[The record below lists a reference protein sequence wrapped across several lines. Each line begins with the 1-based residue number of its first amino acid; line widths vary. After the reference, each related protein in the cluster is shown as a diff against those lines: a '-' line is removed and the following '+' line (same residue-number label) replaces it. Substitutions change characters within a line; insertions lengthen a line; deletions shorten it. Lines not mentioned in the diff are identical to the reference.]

1 MKINSVCGYGLTP
14 GKNRTFGAGKVELF
28 SDFDNT
34 YCPISHKN
42 LKKITPDEKDW
53 FSQYC
58 ESFKKF
64 FNNTRKGLKF
74 HITTG
79 RTFGEYEK
87 VSKLINDKGFELPLP
102 DTFIAKNGS
111 DEYLKVGTDKDFF
124 KKGIFPFQ
132 YDKTNLEKEKKI
144 KELTGWDG
152 PKVKAKL
159 KELFKEHKF
168 RIVEGDTEHGAG
180 DYGIKSLF
188 SEGKLHWENGKPFT
202 AKDKAEWVV
211 GLRNDGNCKVFVTY
225 PPDMLSNDERN
236 KVFNSINDK
245 LKQYM
250 DESGF
255 LDSHSYLEPKNR
267 SERVNQVI
275 EPVMGLGKHL
285 QKSETGLTKL
295 YDTKEAVKN
304 AVKNN
309 DLVIVAGEGKNDL
322 TMLNPLMYL
331 NVDSPLVSSRSPEF
345 VESLL
350 HEESLVKQVNELPLM
365 SVVIKNEE
373 NEIPQLTKVFGKD
386 GKCFK
391 VIEVE
396 KGHLEDGIK
405 EAIKVY
411 SEKNPEY
418 AEKLSPDLKKEIFKS
433 SSEKLKSA
441 GLSKAKKIKCFAIG
455 AAVILGIAAT
465 ILCIK
470 KFAGRKKSVT
480 PPATVL
486 PPLASAPKCFSE
498 ISSII
503 N

>member
-1 MKINSVCGYGLTP
+1 MKINSVCGYGLKI
-14 GKNRTFGAGKVELF
+14 GKNRAFGAGKVELF

-42 LKKITPDEKDW
+42 LKRMTQKEEDL

-124 KKGIFPFQ
+124 KNGIFPFQ

-188 SEGKLHWENGKPFT
+188 SEGKLHRENGKPFT

-211 GLRNDGNCKVFVTY
+211 GLRNDGNSKVFITY
-225 PPDMLSNDERN
+225 PPDMLSNQERKN
-236 KVFNSINDK
+236 VLDSISDK
-245 LKQYM
+245 LEQYM

-255 LDSHSYLEPKNR
+255 LDYHSYFEPKNR
-267 SERVNQVI
+267 TERVNQVI
-275 EPVMGLGKHL
+275 EPIVEKNSRT
-285 QKSETGLTKL
+285 KSELGLTKL
-295 YDTKEAVKN
+295 YDTKEAVKK

-309 DLVIVAGEGKNDL
+309 DLVIVAGDGKNDL
-322 TMLNPLMYL
+322 SMLNPLMY
-331 NVDSPLVSSRSPEF
+331 VDSEGR
-345 VESLL
+345 
-350 HEESLVKQVNELPLM
+350 VNTSNLREKTTKLINEMPLM
-365 SVVIKNEE
+365 SVVIKDEE
-373 NEIPQLTKVFGKD
+373 NEVAPRFIRKFGKNSE
-386 GKCFK
+386 CYK

-480 PPATVL
+480 PPANVL
-486 PPLASAPKCFSE
+486 PPLTSAPKCFAE